1 MSKFKQVIIVFLL
14 TSISLS
20 LFAQKIEVSY
30 LLSKEDVKIQKIFS
44 KTDFKDSLS
53 LSIYLEERLPV
64 CYEQGYLESSIDS
77 IVWAEETKVY
87 IYVGQ
92 IYNKIDVR
100 FDQKYEGM
108 LRQINSAYLSQAQV
122 NTEFIN
128 RENNKIISFLE
139 NNAYPFSKVQLDS
152 VQITDNGVSAFLVI
166 DRGERILY
174 DSVRVVGDFKISNSF
189 LYGYTGVKPGLNY
202 NSKKVENVKKLI
214 NDLPFA
220 QQSEETKIIYKDKKV
235 NIEIPAKHLSNNRFD
250 GILGI
255 LPNDKTTGELVLTGE
270 INIFL
275 QNMLRSAEELKFK
288 WQKLESSS
296 QELDIDFKVPY
307 IFNTRLGLSAGLN
320 LHKQDSTYINSILQT
335 GVQYYFHAQNSLGF
349 QFKNKTSAILS
360 KDTLV
365 TSELKNYQLNAYG
378 LTFNYKQLD
387 YAFNPH
393 KGIDLQI
400 EANIGNKNIKN
411 HSDNTTSVQ
420 YDGFYK
426 LRYFVPVGKKHTIL
440 LANQSAFLL
449 SKAMYINE
457 LYRIGGLNTLRGFME
472 SSIYASSYTI
482 ATVEYRF
489 IFERNSALFVF
500 FDGAW
505 YEKKFDEYH
514 YDYPFGFGMGLF
526 FKTKAGIFTISY
538 TMGQQRNE
546 NLNIKNAKIHFGFIN
561 RF

>member
-108 LRQINSAYLSQAQV
+108 LRQINSAYLSQAQI

-189 LYGYTGVKPGLNY
+189 LYGYTGVKPGSNY

-220 QQSEETKIIYKDKKV
+220 QQSEDTKIIYKD
-235 NIEIPAKHLSNNRFD
+235 ET
-250 GILGI
+250 GI
-255 LPNDKTTGELVLTGE
+255 
-270 INIFL
+270 
-275 QNMLRSAEELKFK
+275 
-288 WQKLESSS
+288 
-296 QELDIDFKVPY
+296 
-307 IFNTRLGLSAGLN
+307 
-320 LHKQDSTYINSILQT
+320 
-335 GVQYYFHAQNSLGF
+335 
-349 QFKNKTSAILS
+349 
-360 KDTLV
+360 
-365 TSELKNYQLNAYG
+365 
-378 LTFNYKQLD
+378 
-387 YAFNPH
+387 
-393 KGIDLQI
+393 
-400 EANIGNKNIKN
+400 
-411 HSDNTTSVQ
+411 
-420 YDGFYK
+420 
-426 LRYFVPVGKKHTIL
+426 
-440 LANQSAFLL
+440 
-449 SKAMYINE
+449 
-457 LYRIGGLNTLRGFME
+457 
-472 SSIYASSYTI
+472 
-482 ATVEYRF
+482 
-489 IFERNSALFVF
+489 
-500 FDGAW
+500 
-505 YEKKFDEYH
+505 
-514 YDYPFGFGMGLF
+514 
-526 FKTKAGIFTISY
+526 
-538 TMGQQRNE
+538 
-546 NLNIKNAKIHFGFIN
+546 
-561 RF
+561 